1 MRAVGYIR
9 VSTEEQ
15 AKNGISLDAQRA
27 KIVAYADLEE
37 MELIGIVEDAGLSG
51 CSVKHRPGLQRVLG
65 MIREKEADAVIVFKL
80 DRLAR
85 NTMATLEIARFMDRK
100 AAALHSITERLD
112 TKSALGRFFFT
123 LMASLAEMERGILS
137 ERIQAAMERKRQTGQ
152 ARNGNPPYGQRIH
165 NGKLVPD
172 LDELSVIDRIR
183 VLRDE
188 GHTVHQIAAILTDE
202 GVRNRKGRE
211 FGKSQVHTILQ
222 RHAA

>member
-1 MRAVGYIR
+1 MKAVGYIR

-27 KIVAYADLEE
+27 KIEAYATLEE

-85 NTMATLEIARFMDRK
+85 NTMATLEIAKLMDRK

-137 ERIQAAMERKRQTGQ
+137 ERIRAAMERKRQTGEP
-152 ARNGNPPYGQRIH
+152 RNGNPPYGQRIH
-165 NGKLVPD
+165 DGLLVPD
-172 LDELSVIDRIR
+172 RHEQAIIERICC
-183 VLRDE
+183 LRE
-188 GHTVHQIAAILTDE
+188 GGYTVHEIVAILTDE